1 MKSPLDMGFPQQ
13 FLIALTIVTVGM
25 LVVATGTSTS
35 AFGSHNSGWDGASEL
50 RSKASDTGAKVDLVR
65 DTSSYTSVNQ
75 KETVAVILSPKEPYS
90 PTDKSRVKAFVRDG
104 GTVVVAED
112 FGSYSNGLLGAIGAR
127 TRVDGRLIRDK
138 RQYYQSPALPIV
150 RTTSSDSYLG
160 ANERLTF
167 NYGTALRPNGATVLA
182 KTSKY
187 SYFDS
192 NNNQT
197 LDSNET
203 LGSRPVATTERI
215 GDGRVIVISDPSLF
229 VNAML
234 DRSGNEAFVEEI
246 FNGHR
251 NVLLDYSHRKELP
264 LLVVAILTLKSSPL
278 LQGLVGI
285 IGITGSVLWM
295 RRPMFLK
302 RLSSSRPHPLVT
314 KFQP

>member
-112 FGSYSNGLLGAIGAR
+112 FGSYSNGLLGAIGAS

-215 GDGRVIVISDPSLF
+215 GDGRVIVVSDPSLF

-234 DRSGNEAFVEEI
+234 DRSGNEAFVRRDI
-246 FNGHR
+246 QWAQKRSTRLLASKRTAIARGCHPHPQIITTPAGTRWHHR
-251 NVLLDYSHRKELP
+251 NNRFSALDATANVLEAIVVFSSH
-264 LLVVAILTLKSSPL
+264 IL
-278 LQGLVGI
+278 
-285 IGITGSVLWM
+285 
-295 RRPMFLK
+295 
-302 RLSSSRPHPLVT
+302 
-314 KFQP
+314 